1 MRLFYTYRRILALP
15 ALILCIPA
23 SANALT
29 LVQVAELFNIFVGL
43 MLTVGILIYV
53 AGLGVYFSRL
63 GTWPNHRDKA
73 IKIMEW
79 GIAVLFVLIV
89 ILIIVQHFQRYP
101 VAASIVVA
109 GLILLVVGVI
119 SIRVLQSGGEGGE
132 EKKKGGH

>member
-1 MRLFYTYRRILALP
+1 MSIGQKSSAVLAAPIFVLLVP
-15 ALILCIPA
+15 AF
-23 SANALT
+23 ANALT

-43 MLTVGILIYV
+43 MLTVGILIYI

-89 ILIIVQHFQRYP
+89 ILIVVQHFQRYP
-101 VAASIVVA
+101 MVASIAVA
-109 GLILLVVGVI
+109 GLILLVALVIGVYVF
-119 SIRVLQSGGEGGE
+119 RSGGEGE
-132 EKKKGGH
+132 EKKGGH